1 LPCESSNGSLARD
14 APVDE
19 VLAILTL
26 DVARVGALI
35 AVRNHLAAILVV
47 VCVAAGAASASSSAN
62 MKYLTISAS
71 QHRERASI
79 EAASHAVLDVLAAA
93 CIVQPAIGRTR
104 MTVSIAI
111 PPMVIHCLVST
122 NAARDEILSRMTRQV
137 ALAGLLVCIRRP
149 IDPDSACLV
158 RQQGRRGRSP

>member
-1 LPCESSNGSLARD
+1 
-14 APVDE
+14 
-19 VLAILTL
+19 
-26 DVARVGALI
+26 
-35 AVRNHLAAILVV
+35 
-47 VCVAAGAASASSSAN
+47 

-71 QHRERASI
+71 KHRERASI

-137 ALAGLLVCIRRP
+137 ALAGLLVAFGDRLTPIRRASF
-149 IDPDSACLV
+149 DSKAGGGDRHEQNHCDESEHLSLSN
-158 RQQGRRGRSP
+158 GRHGVLSTRRVDRGLSVCF